1 MQGWTGHWTTTGLL
15 LVSSVVTETN
25 GNAIQRWGRGVSVR
39 GVEGTESCS
48 ALQRLVTEKEPKQT
62 DLRKQKI
69 RIEMVEKSSGDLL

>member
-1 MQGWTGHWTTTGLL
+1 MEMLF
-15 LVSSVVTETN
+15 ED
-25 GNAIQRWGRGVSVR
+25 GVGGEKLR
-39 GVEGTESCS
+39 GVEGTETRS

>member
-1 MQGWTGHWTTTGLL
+1 M
-15 LVSSVVTETN
+15 
-25 GNAIQRWGRGVSVR
+25 R